1 MSGPSEKDRE
11 FDAYLRGDSPLSRAY
26 KEDARELP
34 PAHLDAQV
42 LAEANRADAG
52 RGKQL
57 TRSPFSGSWMVPASV
72 TAVVVLAV
80 SVAVLLPE
88 GRPGYERQRERLEDT
103 TLPNAESTLNGK
115 SQQRESEQA
124 PETAYAPT
132 PPGVSESDE
141 TPPGTA
147 SPGTAPVVPAPQAAP
162 SLDQT
167 HVLPKRVQPSEPGA
181 AATPEADTAS
191 DSLRNRSRAQSR
203 IEAAGAEGL
212 ESRAKS
218 AAVSEPDAWLQRI
231 EILIGRGQLETARES
246 LAEFRRIYP
255 GTRVPQRIIEAL
267 EGD

>member
-1 MSGPSEKDRE
+1 MSGPSEKDQE

-42 LAEANRADAG
+42 LAEAHRADDG

-88 GRPGYERQRERLEDT
+88 GQPGYERQRERFEDT
-103 TLPNAESTLNGK
+103 TLPNAESTLTGR
-115 SQQRESEQA
+115 SQQRKPEQA
-124 PETAYAPT
+124 PEAEYAPA
-132 PPGVSESDE
+132 PPGALESDE
-141 TPPGTA
+141 TPSGNAP
-147 SPGTAPVVPAPQAAP
+147 PETAPVVPAPKAAP
-162 SLDQT
+162 ALDQT
-167 HVLPKRVQPSEPGA
+167 YVLPEKVHPTAPADA
-181 AATPEADTAS
+181 ARPDADTAS

-203 IEAAGAEGL
+203 IEAAGEEGL

-218 AAVSEPDAWLQRI
+218 EAVSEPDAWLQRI
-231 EILIGRGQLETARES
+231 EILIGRGQLEAARES
-246 LAEFRRIYP
+246 LADFRRTYP
-255 GTRVPQRIIEAL
+255 GTRVPQQIIEAL
-267 EGD
+267 EDD